1 MYLCEIC
8 EEGQLEMC
16 EYFREHFLE
25 SGERVR
31 SCPKFRPDEHGQAVI
46 MDGERLGKL
55 RLLDSRCVKKA
66 MAGERVM
73 VLSRYKAEQA
83 ERLLRAFVAEDALR
97 NKVAS
102 VHICMEN
109 GGEIVIGGVSRDCE

>member
-8 EEGQLEMC
+8 EEVQLEMC
-16 EYFREHFLE
+16 DYFREHFLE
-25 SGERVR
+25 RGGRVK
-31 SCPKFRPDEHGQAVI
+31 SCPKFRPNEDEPGVVYNGDRIGQI
-46 MDGERLGKL
+46 

-102 VHICMEN
+102 VHICLEN
-109 GGEIVIGGVSRDCE
+109 GGEIVIGGVSHDCE

>member
-1 MYLCEIC
+1 MCIYAKSAKKVSWRCANISGNTFWKAGSGCEAA
-8 EEGQLEMC
+8 
-16 EYFREHFLE
+16 
-25 SGERVR
+25 R
-31 SCPKFRPDEHGQAVI
+31 SSD
-46 MDGERLGKL
+46 
-55 RLLDSRCVKKA
+55 RCVKKA